1 MNAACPSIRPSRRAF
16 TLIELLVVISIIAV
30 LISILLPSL
39 AAARAASRGVVCL
52 ANLRSQSQMTQF
64 YLDANDDFY
73 PTRTSGAATGGGSV
87 FGAFLPQRTI
97 FQTDSRP
104 VQILTCPD
112 DAESIRDYP
121 LGESTGSD
129 PGGLGLG
136 DFYGLPPTT
145 TVRVGYGINNM
156 TGIPATTAEE
166 KFIFNN
172 KAGAYSKPTR
182 TLMYA
187 DCTWVNAR
195 GHNSELN
202 DAPPLKGRVANAGAP
217 LRMNT
222 LAGIPPQYSES
233 VIEARRHRAG
243 SNVAFMD
250 GHGEPVSQAD
260 CFSKIIYSWSE
271 P

>member
-1 MNAACPSIRPSRRAF
+1 MTGYPSATTPPRRGF

-52 ANLRSQSQMTQF
+52 ANLRSQAQMTQL
-64 YLDANDDFY
+64 YLDANDDVY
-73 PTRTSGAATGGGSV
+73 PTRTAGAATGGGSV

-97 FQTDSRP
+97 LQTDSRP

-112 DAESIRDYP
+112 DAEPIRDYP
-121 LGESTGSD
+121 LGDSSGSD
-129 PGGLGLG
+129 PNGLGLG
-136 DFYGLPPTT
+136 DFYGLSPNA

-156 TGIPATTAEE
+156 TGIPPTTPEE
-166 KFIFNN
+166 KTIFNP
-172 KAGAYSKPTR
+172 KAGAYPHPSR

-202 DAPPLKGRVANAGAP
+202 DAPPLKGRVANAAAP

-222 LAGIPPQYSES
+222 LAGIPPRYAEP
-233 VIEARRHRAG
+233 VAEARRHRAG
-243 SNVAFMD
+243 SNVVFMD
-250 GHGEPVSQAD
+250 NHGETVSQGD
-260 CFSKIIYSWSE
+260 CFSKIIYSWTE